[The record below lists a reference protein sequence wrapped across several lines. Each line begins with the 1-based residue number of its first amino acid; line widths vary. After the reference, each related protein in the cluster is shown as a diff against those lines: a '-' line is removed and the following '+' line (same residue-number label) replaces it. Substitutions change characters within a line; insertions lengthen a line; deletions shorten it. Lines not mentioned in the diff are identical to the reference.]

1 MNFEDV
7 RNMSNEELA
16 KWLSK
21 IWKTGFLTC
30 QLGGSISEDK
40 PDFYEKLSEVV

>member
-21 IWKTGFLTC
+21 IWEVGFLTC
-30 QLGGSISEDK
+30 QLGGNMEDK
-40 PDFYEKLSEVV
+40 PDFYDKLK